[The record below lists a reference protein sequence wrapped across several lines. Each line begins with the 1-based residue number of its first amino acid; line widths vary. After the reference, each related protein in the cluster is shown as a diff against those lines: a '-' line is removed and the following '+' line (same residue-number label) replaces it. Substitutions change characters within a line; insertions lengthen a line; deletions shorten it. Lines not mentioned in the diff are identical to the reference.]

1 MKTIYLQIG
10 SNIGDR
16 NQYIDRAKKQIEK
29 KIGKIHASSKIY
41 ETQAWGI
48 RSQRDFLNVV
58 IKVSTNFDPNKILK
72 ISQQIES
79 DLGRIRKEKWGER
92 CIDIDILFIN
102 NEIIKLKNLTV
113 PHPHIQDRKFILRP
127 LCDIASN
134 LKHPIIK
141 KDIKE
146 LLECCTDKLKVI
158 TYV

>member
-16 NQYIDRAKKQIEK
+16 NHYIDRAKKQIEK
-29 KIGKIHASSKIY
+29 KIGKIYASSKIY

-58 IKVSTNFDPNKILK
+58 VKVSTNFDPNKILK

-127 LCDIASN
+127 LCDIASS

>member
-16 NQYIDRAKKQIEK
+16 NHYIDEAKKQIEK

>member
-16 NQYIDRAKKQIEK
+16 NHYIDRAKKQIEK

>member
-16 NQYIDRAKKQIEK
+16 NHYIDEAKKQIEK
-29 KIGKIHASSKIY
+29 KIGKIHASSIIY